1 MQKLLVSLI
10 TVILYAAPSY
20 ADELIIGLD
29 ADLSAVAV
37 EGGIAIQRGAQLA
50 IDEINQAGGLL
61 GKQLK
66 LVSKDHRGNPA
77 RGQRNIENFAQ
88 MQNLV
93 AVLGG
98 IHTPVAMSQLPLIH
112 KHKIVYL
119 GPWAAGTQL
128 VDNGYTPN
136 YVFRVS
142 LRDQDAGV
150 VLLKHA
156 KQNNFT
162 QVALMLE
169 HTSWGRSNKQSLT
182 LAAEQL
188 GINIIHVEWFNWR
201 DSEMA
206 NKVTRVIA
214 TQPQAIILVANAPEG
229 AEIVKAMN
237 KLPTNLHKPIISHW
251 GITSGNFVEQV
262 GLDIIRQSDIRVL
275 QTFSFFT
282 AQNMQKATKVLQA
295 YNQKYQT
302 DYTAQTVPSAVGI
315 AHAYDLVHILAQ
327 AINLAQSTE
336 RSAIQS
342 ALQDLPTY
350 RGLVKTYAP
359 AFTANKQDAL
369 APEDYHIF
377 AYDKFGY
384 LSIIQSAT
392 RAAKITQ

>member
-1 MQKLLVSLI
+1 MQKLLFSLI
-10 TVILYAAPSY
+10 TVVLCTLPSH

-37 EGGIAIQRGAQLA
+37 EGGLAIQRGAQLA
-50 IDEINQAGGLL
+50 IDEINQEGGVL

-77 RGQRNIENFAQ
+77 RGQRNIEQFAQ
-88 MQNLV
+88 QQNLV

-98 IHTPVAMSQLPLIH
+98 IHTPVAMSELPLIH
-112 KHKIVYL
+112 KHKLIYL

-169 HTSWGRSNKQSLT
+169 HTSWGRSNKQSLEQ
-182 LAAEQL
+182 AALQL
-188 GINIIHVEWFNWR
+188 GLNITHLEWFNWR

-229 AEIVKAMN
+229 AEIVKAMH

-251 GITSGNFVEQV
+251 GITSGNFIEQV

-282 AQNMQKATKVLQA
+282 AENMQKSTRVLQA

-315 AHAYDLVHILAQ
+315 AHAYDLVHMLAQ
-327 AINLAQSTE
+327 AIRQAKTTESSAVHNALENLPQY
-336 RSAIQS
+336 Q
-342 ALQDLPTY
+342 
-350 RGLVKTYAP
+350 GLVKTYKR
-359 AFTANKQDAL
+359 AFSANKHDAL
-369 APEDYHIF
+369 EPDDYHVF
-377 AYDKFGY
+377 AFDNFGY
-384 LSIIQSAT
+384 LSNIPSVS
-392 RAAKITQ
+392 RAAKIIQ

>member
-1 MQKLLVSLI
+1 MPKLLFSLI
-10 TVILYAAPSY
+10 TVVLCALPSH

-77 RGQRNIENFAQ
+77 RGQRNIEQFAQ
-88 MQNLV
+88 QQNLV

-98 IHTPVAMSQLPLIH
+98 IHTPVAMSELPLIH
-112 KHKIVYL
+112 KHKLIYL

-128 VDNGYTPN
+128 VNNGYTPN

-156 KQNNFT
+156 KQNNLT

-169 HTSWGRSNKQSLT
+169 HTSWGRSNKQSLEQ
-182 LAAEQL
+182 AALQL
-188 GINIIHVEWFNWR
+188 GLNITHLEWFNWR
-201 DSEMA
+201 DSEMT
-206 NKVTRVIA
+206 NKVTRVLA

-229 AEIVKAMN
+229 AQIVKAMH
-237 KLPTNLHKPIISHW
+237 KLPTNMQKPIISHW

-262 GLDIIRQSDIRVL
+262 GLDIIRQSDIRVI

-282 AQNMQKATKVLQA
+282 AENMQKSTSVLQA
-295 YNQKYQT
+295 YNQKFQT
-302 DYTAQTVPSAVGI
+302 NYTEQTVPSAVGI
-315 AHAYDLVHILAQ
+315 AHAYDLVHMLAQ
-327 AINLAQSTE
+327 AIRQAKTTESSAVHNALENLPEYQ
-336 RSAIQS
+336 
-342 ALQDLPTY
+342 
-350 RGLVKTYAP
+350 GLVKTYKR
-359 AFTANKQDAL
+359 AFSANKHDAL
-369 APEDYHIF
+369 EPDDYHVF
-377 AYDKFGY
+377 AFDNFGY
-384 LSIIQSAT
+384 LSNIPSVT
-392 RAAKITQ
+392 RAAKIIQ